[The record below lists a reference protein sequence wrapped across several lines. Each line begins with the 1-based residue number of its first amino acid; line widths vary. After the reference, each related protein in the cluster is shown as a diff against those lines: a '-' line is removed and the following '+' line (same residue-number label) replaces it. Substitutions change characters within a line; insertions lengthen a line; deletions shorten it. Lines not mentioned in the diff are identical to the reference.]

1 MPGRLRG
8 KRMLNEDYKEMLSCL
23 VGEKVEFIVVGAYAL
38 AVHGYPRATGDID
51 IWVNPEESN
60 AERVYRA
67 LARFGASMGGIRE
80 EDFRQKG
87 IIFQIGIAPRRID
100 ILTEIDGV
108 GFDEAYRDRIVVN
121 IEHLEIPVLSIEM
134 MIRNKTASGRK
145 KDLLDAE
152 LLKNSIGSSSSRDH

>member
-1 MPGRLRG
+1 
-8 KRMLNEDYKEMLSCL
+8 MLNEDYKEMLSCL

-67 LARFGASMGGIRE
+67 LARFGAPMGGIRE
-80 EDFRQKG
+80 EDFRQRG
-87 IIFQIGIAPRRID
+87 IVFQIGIAPRRID

-108 GFDEAYRDRIVVN
+108 GFDEAYRDKIIVN
-121 IEHLEIPVLSIEM
+121 IENLKIPVLSIEM

-152 LLKNSIGSSSSRDH
+152 HLQKRIGSSSSRDY

>member
-1 MPGRLRG
+1 
-8 KRMLNEDYKEMLSCL
+8 MLNEDYKEMLSCL

-67 LARFGASMGGIRE
+67 LARFGAPMGGIRE

-100 ILTEIDGV
+100 ILTDIDGV
-108 GFDEAYRDRIVVN
+108 GFDEAYRDKIIID
-121 IEHLEIPVLSIEM
+121 IENLKIPVLSIEM

-152 LLKNSIGSSSSRDH
+152 HLQKRIGSSSSRDY

>member
-60 AERVYRA
+60 SGRVYRA
-67 LARFGASMGGIRE
+67 LARFGAPMGGIRE

-108 GFDEAYRDRIVVN
+108 GFDEAYRDKIIVN
-121 IEHLEIPVLSIEM
+121 IENLKIPVLSIEM

-152 LLKNSIGSSSSRDH
+152 HLQKRIGSSSSRDY